1 VNLYDGFMN
10 DANSGEAH
18 GTANSLFRSDGLHP
32 RAGLGS
38 GDDLIAFEIAGAI
51 NSVPEPSTGLLVASG
66 LLLMAMQRRQRR
78 G

>member
-51 NSVPEPSTGLLVASG
+51 NSVPEPSTGLLVSLGLVAICAS
-66 LLLMAMQRRQRR
+66 RRTRR
-78 G
+78 V